1 MNRAQILALLN
12 QKVAKQQ
19 AIVDSGTMTAEQQ
32 AEFKDLQAEIDGLKA
47 QLAAMDQLEAN
58 NAYLD
63 GPAKPPVHPV
73 DMSVQDTKL
82 DDGGFKNIGE
92 LAHCLKFG
100 DSKGRIK
107 NLATS
112 DVGVLIPPAFSQT
125 ILQLNPE
132 EEIIAPRANVIPAG
146 TPPDAEFTIP
156 YLQQGADG
164 ALGGVELTW
173 TAEGKTVSDVNDP
186 VLKDLTLKP
195 FEVSGMA
202 TINNKTLTNW
212 GACGAFIQSMLR
224 QAFVSGRDMKFL
236 RGSGVGCPLGIVNA
250 PGKITITR
258 DTSAVIKYEDIVTML
273 GRMLPEALNGAFF
286 LASLTALPN
295 LMQLSDSS
303 GRLIMVNGDATKGI
317 PATLAG
323 LPLKFTGKLPTIGN
337 EADLIL
343 VNPNPYYLVKE
354 GSGPFLAISEH
365 VKFTSNKTVFKI
377 VANIDGQPW
386 VKDPLK
392 LEDGETTVSP
402 YVILK

>member
-1 MNRAQILALLN
+1 
-12 QKVAKQQ
+12 
-19 AIVDSGTMTAEQQ
+19 
-32 AEFKDLQAEIDGLKA
+32 
-47 QLAAMDQLEAN
+47 
-58 NAYLD
+58 
-63 GPAKPPVHPV
+63 
-73 DMSVQDTKL
+73 
-82 DDGGFKNIGE
+82 
-92 LAHCLKFG
+92 
-100 DSKGRIK
+100 
-107 NLATS
+107 
-112 DVGVLIPPAFSQT
+112 
-125 ILQLNPE
+125 
-132 EEIIAPRANVIPAG
+132 
-146 TPPDAEFTIP
+146 
-156 YLQQGADG
+156 
-164 ALGGVELTW
+164 
-173 TAEGKTVSDVNDP
+173 
-186 VLKDLTLKP
+186 
-195 FEVSGMA
+195 
-202 TINNKTLTNW
+202 
-212 GACGAFIQSMLR
+212 
-224 QAFVSGRDMKFL
+224 
-236 RGSGVGCPLGIVNA
+236 
-250 PGKITITR
+250 
-258 DTSAVIKYEDIVTML
+258 ML